1 MILFDA
7 AAARK
12 LEKRRDNAIIKKE
25 LKRILKHLKRE
36 LKENSYYRGQTLIIT
51 KLKST
56 SLEVL
61 SRKLEELGFIIENAD
76 DVIYLSWEDPLN

>member
-7 AAARK
+7 AAARR

-36 LKENSYYRGQTLIIT
+36 LKENSHYHGKTLIIT

-61 SRKLEELGFIIENAD
+61 SRKLEELGFIIENAG